1 MQIVLLFLKGI
12 LAGIS
17 PKLWKYLSYAALV
30 IAVLTLAKCGYQEFE
45 SYRIR
50 KNNDTVNVLQNINKG
65 VVDTNETL
73 IENQKQNEQLVEEV
87 NVQKQE
93 TKVEIAKIED
103 KKEKALA
110 KQEAKRTQAI
120 IKIKKKAEGK
130 PASVNV
136 EKEIAKVEQED
147 AETVSAIQLASL
159 WDTYCTSTNQSNV
172 LGQCK

>member
-87 NVQKQE
+87 HVQKQE

-110 KQEAKRTQAI
+110 KQETKRTQAI

-147 AETVSAIQLASL
+147 AEIVSTIQLASL
-159 WDTYCTSTNQSNV
+159 WDTYCASTNQSNV